1 MTRENKGDKMDQD
14 QENILKK
21 RIQTTMIGALHEF
34 EKSFG
39 YLWGQ
44 DKSEDE
50 ELTEKEDKFLD
61 IWEDTRN
68 KVLNNGNNQL
78 RKAVSEINKIQG
90 NLKYNYKFY
99 RNGNT
104 NE

>member
-1 MTRENKGDKMDQD
+1 MNKESKGDKMDED

-44 DKSEDE
+44 HKSEDE
-50 ELTEKEDKFLD
+50 ELSEKEDKFLD

-68 KVLNNGNNQL
+68 KILNNGNNQL
-78 RKAVSEINKIQG
+78 RKAISEMNRVKG
-90 NLKYNYKFY
+90 KTKYSYKFY
-99 RNGNT
+99 RKGDN

>member
-1 MTRENKGDKMDQD
+1 MDRD
-14 QENILKK
+14 QESILKK

-44 DKSEDE
+44 HKSEDE
-50 ELTEKEDKFLD
+50 ELTDKEDRFLD
-61 IWEDTRN
+61 VWEDTRN
-68 KVLNNGNNQL
+68 KILNNGNNQL
-78 RKAVSEINKIQG
+78 RKAVSEINKISG
-90 NLKYNYKFY
+90 NPKYNYKFY
-99 RNGNT
+99 RKGNV